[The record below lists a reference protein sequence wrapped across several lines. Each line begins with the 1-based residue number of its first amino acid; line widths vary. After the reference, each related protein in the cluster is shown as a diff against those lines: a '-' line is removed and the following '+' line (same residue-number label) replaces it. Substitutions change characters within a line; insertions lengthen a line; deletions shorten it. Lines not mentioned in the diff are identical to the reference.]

1 MEGNCL
7 HAYQLT
13 KCEEMSSWQLL
24 QVLPCQQGNADFA
37 LDAYRGCDSGDVD
50 AEREKKA
57 REELVAYA
65 LIGKQYMALMD
76 EEKKA
81 NATQAQRNAISTAEA
96 QRNALLDA
104 ATQAQRNALLAQG
117 RSKPKASMRQALV
130 GKRPNLRG
138 PRARSHSKG
147 AATHAGKPR
156 GRVAGSRG
164 RGPAKGSRRAA
175 AASTSARSKHA
186 AAKAEGT
193 SLMSSAH
200 ASAVRGREK
209 SVGGREKG
217 VGDLGPLQD
226 IADAMPKHLTTPKTD
241 SKTRLADLESAITDT
256 QARLAKEKMRFTEE
270 MLKRQK
276 QLQHEFLQSMQQI
289 HAGLSVVDN
298 VGTLG
303 EETDAVP
310 SDKGTLAAE
319 QAAFMQRQR
328 DSVIAAAASATPALT
343 STQATQPTNPV
354 AAEVER
360 EIAASH
366 LFRHP
371 PTPAQ
376 ATSHGDKDLLE
387 DKEKA
392 TINDALEEQFDQ
404 VASDGSVAPKVRH
417 DKWTD
422 LMSQMSQALALQKPT
437 AALPADPPA
446 LVAPRAQGLG
456 KVKQSETER
465 KRENRGGM
473 AVPFSGAETVHA
485 GIQVAGSSKAK
496 SRREG
501 LRLLSNLPGF
511 KKHLHTAHVG
521 PASYNALAEAAERDM
536 RAAIFKGAPTLAA
549 ATTDAMKA
557 DEMAHNPQV

>member
-1 MEGNCL
+1 
-7 HAYQLT
+7 
-13 KCEEMSSWQLL
+13 
-24 QVLPCQQGNADFA
+24 
-37 LDAYRGCDSGDVD
+37 
-50 AEREKKA
+50 
-57 REELVAYA
+57 
-65 LIGKQYMALMD
+65 
-76 EEKKA
+76 
-81 NATQAQRNAISTAEA
+81 
-96 QRNALLDA
+96 
-104 ATQAQRNALLAQG
+104 
-117 RSKPKASMRQALV
+117 
-130 GKRPNLRG
+130 
-138 PRARSHSKG
+138 
-147 AATHAGKPR
+147 
-156 GRVAGSRG
+156 
-164 RGPAKGSRRAA
+164 
-175 AASTSARSKHA
+175 
-186 AAKAEGT
+186 
-193 SLMSSAH
+193 
-200 ASAVRGREK
+200 
-209 SVGGREKG
+209 
-217 VGDLGPLQD
+217 
-226 IADAMPKHLTTPKTD
+226 
-241 SKTRLADLESAITDT
+241 
-256 QARLAKEKMRFTEE
+256 
-270 MLKRQK
+270 
-276 QLQHEFLQSMQQI
+276 
-289 HAGLSVVDN
+289 
-298 VGTLG
+298 
-303 EETDAVP
+303 
-310 SDKGTLAAE
+310 
-319 QAAFMQRQR
+319 
-328 DSVIAAAASATPALT
+328 
-343 STQATQPTNPV
+343 
-354 AAEVER
+354 VER

-422 LMSQMSQALALQKPT
+422 LMSQMSQALALQKPS

-557 DEMAHNPQV
+557 DKMAHNPQV

>member
-1 MEGNCL
+1 
-7 HAYQLT
+7 
-13 KCEEMSSWQLL
+13 MSSWQLL

-37 LDAYRGCDSGDVD
+37 LGAYRGCDSGDID
-50 AEREKKA
+50 AERENKA

-65 LIGKQYMALMD
+65 LIGKQYMALKD
-76 EEKKA
+76 EEEKA
-81 NATQAQRNAISTAEA
+81 NATQAQHNALSAAEV

-104 ATQAQRNALLAQG
+104 GTQAQRNALLAQG
-117 RSKPKASMRQALV
+117 RYKPKESTRQTLV
-130 GKRPNLRG
+130 GKRPNLRA
-138 PRARSHSKG
+138 PRARARSEG
-147 AATHAGKPR
+147 AATHAGKPQ
-156 GRVAGSRG
+156 GREAGSGG
-164 RGPAKGSRRAA
+164 RGPAKGSRRPAD
-175 AASTSARSKHA
+175 ASSSARSKHA

-193 SLMSSAH
+193 SFISSKH
-200 ASAVRGREK
+200 ASAF
-209 SVGGREKG
+209 GGREQGGGGAEKS

-226 IADAMPKHLTTPKTD
+226 MADAMPKHLTTPKTD

-276 QLQHEFLQSMQQI
+276 QLQHEFLESMQQI

-303 EETDAVP
+303 DQTGDAN

-343 STQATQPTNPV
+343 ATQATHPTNPV

-376 ATSHGDKDLLE
+376 ATSPGNKDLLE

-417 DKWTD
+417 DRWTD

-437 AALPADPPA
+437 AALTADPPA

-456 KVKQSETER
+456 KVTQSETER
-465 KRENRGGM
+465 KTAGGM
-473 AVPFSGAETVHA
+473 AVPLSGAETVHA
-485 GIQVAGSSKAK
+485 GSQVADSSKAK

-511 KKHLHTAHVG
+511 KQHLHTGHVG
-521 PASYNALAEAAERDM
+521 PASYNALATAAERDM